1 MDILSGAERELES
14 KLLYVQWVEMTLVN
28 SYGEAESNGWS
39 EEARQIL
46 SNGDSWESWKL
57 IWDVMCSV
65 WALFILRYLS
75 YITNVLITEVSALRV
90 STVRGQPLCCGH
102 CQSMLP
108 PLFRA
113 SPTLWQQ
120 LAISHL
126 VCGLQSLSEQGLTL
140 WHNSLPLQTKQSKRE
155 NKGSEGCLTLQALHW
170 KRCSLWL
177 EGRKLNAILFSKAFE
192 QWRWWVWLN
201 KLNDLKA

>member
-1 MDILSGAERELES
+1 
-14 KLLYVQWVEMTLVN
+14 MTLVN
-28 SYGEAESNGWS
+28 PYGEAESNGWS

-108 PLFRA
+108 PLFCA

-126 VCGLQSLSEQGLTL
+126 VRGLQSLSEQGLTL
-140 WHNSLPLQTKQSKRE
+140 WHNSLPLQTRQSKRE
-155 NKGSEGCLTLQALHW
+155 QGIRGMSHASGSALETLLPMTGREEAKCHLVFQSFRTV
-170 KRCSLWL
+170 KMVSLA
-177 EGRKLNAILFSKAFE
+177 E
-192 QWRWWVWLN
+192 
-201 KLNDLKA
+201 